1 VDLFNIAKSF
11 FRSGSDEDGWQYEK
25 AECWGYLKHTD
36 LGTPEHYEYSPYTVT
51 SADYYEEERWDTDD
65 GWRYRY
71 VLRTDDLY
79 AVSDTDGLYYKVA
92 KFLYGF
98 SNGTGMIWSYDANG
112 HLIQSNRAGN
122 PNMLRVYTR
131 TIVPASHGASMDEDG
146 TEIEALEKIE
156 YIDENT
162 IKLTIDNAHGQDEI
176 VINASDL
183 QEDEKLPFILGFTIR
198 TPRID
203 YAFNREVQQT
213 YVNNADN
220 GYYGG

>member
-1 VDLFNIAKSF
+1 
-11 FRSGSDEDGWQYEK
+11 
-25 AECWGYLKHTD
+25 
-36 LGTPEHYEYSPYTVT
+36 
-51 SADYYEEERWDTDD
+51 
-65 GWRYRY
+65 
-71 VLRTDDLY
+71 
-79 AVSDTDGLYYKVA
+79 
-92 KFLYGF
+92 
-98 SNGTGMIWSYDANG
+98 
-112 HLIQSNRAGN
+112 
-122 PNMLRVYTR
+122 
-131 TIVPASHGASMDEDG
+131 MDEDG